1 VPELTDADRELL
13 RGANYATVV
22 TVNADGSLQSTVTWI
37 DADDRHVLVNT
48 AEGRAKDRN
57 LRRDPRVGVTIVRDD
72 DWYRWIAIAGEVV
85 ERRTGPEADAHIDAL
100 SRRYD
105 GEPWSPVAGQV
116 RVQFVIRPRR
126 VTRYPR

>member
-1 VPELTDADRELL
+1 
-13 RGANYATVV
+13 
-22 TVNADGSLQSTVTWI
+22 
-37 DADDRHVLVNT
+37 
-48 AEGRAKDRN
+48 
-57 LRRDPRVGVTIVRDD
+57 VTIVRDD